1 MNGRLPPCRCNLVA
15 QTLET
20 SDVEISESK
29 FASGQEDIRT
39 KASESQVGDESE

>member
-29 FASGQEDIRT
+29 FASGQEKHTHKGQR
-39 KASESQVGDESE
+39 ESGRR